1 MGVRFSNDGILYCS
15 TIKYNWKQSE
25 NMFVD
30 LIENNKNL
38 ISKDE
43 NEVGYKSGSSL
54 RIGFKEPL
62 YQSVSNLEKGHIY
75 YFSFRHHIYK
85 KTSNNLICEISAKD
99 GDQIFKEE
107 IQCTSP
113 NWTFASFDFVSPKT
127 CKDAKF
133 CMTISDN
140 EKHGIH
146 VSRFIMIDLT
156 ATFGEGKEPTKAWC
170 DKNIRE
176 HEIYTNFGKLPKKMN
191 KRKSSSSKVDNV
203 LTAEAYYFQVDT
215 LAHHIKN
222 SDVEILNESDGFE
235 NEIFAKRLSFY
246 GSDNSFTNKPLMN
259 DYSNSGADTNSLG
272 LISVGSQVLQYNFYN
287 DTKIALNDVNK
298 EWCDRWIECKG
309 NYIIHIKDPNNPAI
323 KFNRDYDV
331 ICNDIEI
338 RPEVDKVIFDY
349 QTGTIICRK
358 LIQSQNTIKL

>member
-15 TIKYNWKQSE
+15 TIKYNWKQAK

-30 LIENNKNL
+30 LVENNKNL

-54 RIGFKEPL
+54 KIGFKDAL
-62 YQSVSNLEKGHIY
+62 YQSVSNLEKGHLY
-75 YFSFRHHIYK
+75 YISFRHHIYK
-85 KTSNNLICEISAKD
+85 KISNALICEICGSDGKQLFKQEIESSSAD
-99 GDQIFKEE
+99 
-107 IQCTSP
+107 
-113 NWTFASFDFVSPKT
+113 WTFSSLDFVSPKS

-133 CMTISDN
+133 TISIRDN

-156 ATFGEGKEPTKAWC
+156 ATFGEGKEPTMAWC

-191 KRKSSSSKVDNV
+191 KKSSAKLDNGI
-203 LTAEAYYFQVDT
+203 TAEAYYFQVDT
-215 LAHHIKN
+215 PVQLVKD
-222 SDVEILNESDGFE
+222 SQVEVLNESDGFE

-246 GSDNSFTNKPLMN
+246 GSDNSFTNKPLSFEVTN
-259 DYSNSGADTNSLG
+259 TDADTNSLG

-287 DTKIALNDVNK
+287 DTKIALYDVNK

-309 NYIIHIKDPNNPAI
+309 NFIIHIKDSGNPAI

-349 QTGTIICRK
+349 ETGTIICRK
-358 LIQSQNTIKL
+358 LIQSQKTVKL